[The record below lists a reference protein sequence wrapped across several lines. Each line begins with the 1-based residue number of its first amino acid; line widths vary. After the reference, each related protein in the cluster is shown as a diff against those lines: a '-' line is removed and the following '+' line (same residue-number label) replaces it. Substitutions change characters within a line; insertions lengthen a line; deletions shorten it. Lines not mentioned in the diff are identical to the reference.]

1 MDSPATLTYTQTHNR
16 MIDLHRLKGEP
27 FVLNAD
33 WIKTVESC
41 PDTRIVLLNGEV
53 FLVQESVT
61 EVTER
66 VIRYRRQTGA
76 HA

>member
-1 MDSPATLTYTQTHNR
+1 

-41 PDTRIVLLNGEV
+41 PDTRIVLVSGEV
-53 FLVQESVT
+53 LLVQESVT

-66 VIRYRRQTGA
+66 VVRYRRQIGIPLA
-76 HA
+76 GKAAPDA

>member
-1 MDSPATLTYTQTHNR
+1 
-16 MIDLHRLKGEP
+16 MIELHRLKGEP

-53 FLVQESVT
+53 FLVQESVI
-61 EVTER
+61 EVTDRTIE
-66 VIRYRRQTGA
+66 YRRRIGA
-76 HA
+76 RGNPNA